1 MSIKL
6 LLPTLFSLFFTPFLL
21 AVYDNGKGL
30 RWEVSRPT
38 CGLFC
43 FKFNFQSRT
52 NHLTSEVHQNMPPQ
66 NTQRWHTDYLS

>member
-6 LLPTLFSLFFTPFLL
+6 LLPTVFSLFFTPFLL

-52 NHLTSEVHQNMPPQ
+52 NHLTSEGHQNMPPQ